1 MAHRGRKTLPR
12 SLPFLLNRDGGDE
25 QQNVNGNLHFGPL
38 SFGGFVIKTL
48 GKL

>member
-25 QQNVNGNLHFGPL
+25 QENVNGYLHFGP
-38 SFGGFVIKTL
+38 
-48 GKL
+48 